1 MSDDRRRFEDLTLA
15 QLIQQFAK
23 APAKTWRLLNGILDA
38 PREQPTTARPTT
50 IYAADPETPA
60 AAAKWTKQ
68 LLAVRFTVPN
78 ALLLLYL
85 TAVVCGLYGNS
96 LLRGSGEAAP
106 ITVGSLAAGAP
117 FLWLAFFIWLLAELV
132 GHWAQLRAWWQ
143 SLDHLSKL
151 RWIAR
156 LLPGLIGLTAV
167 KLLTDSMTAPAYSAL
182 ELVPTAIGRLALG
195 AAVWLLIELIHW
207 WIRRR
212 ASESSASADWTPP
225 SPPTRPLRQRID
237 RGRIAIFILAAIA
250 SILVWINTTGNHI
263 APPIIILWLIS
274 AILWALA
281 FAPLEWSFFEWA
293 TAKIDAAR
301 RIHWRR
307 HSWAILAFALIML
320 LGIGFRLAELEAH
333 PSEMNSDHVEK
344 IRDSQRVSESESRIF
359 FSNNG
364 GREPIQFYLMSLLA
378 SLPGLGFNHFTLKLL
393 TVIEGLI
400 TLPVL
405 VAVGVELMGERRR
418 KLGILAGLLL
428 AGLVAVSYWHV
439 ALSRLGLRIVLTP
452 LFTSLLLIYLARA
465 MRRNQRSDYVKAAL
479 ALGFGLYAYQAA
491 RMLPIAVV
499 VGIAMAMIIRPISW
513 RQRLMHL
520 VNLAVLA
527 FVAFMVFL
535 PLFHYSL
542 EEPEYF
548 WERTSG
554 RILGDDIPDEERL
567 DAFNANVPIL
577 MSNIRNA
584 LLMFHWKGDIIWIH
598 GLSFEPA
605 MDVYTGVFLILGI
618 AAWGARMLKSRDP
631 VLWFAPVMIFI
642 MLLPS
647 ALAIAFPGENPS
659 HTRTSGVLPLVYL
672 VAALPIAI
680 IARHLMRTFPRRGA
694 ALAVIFCAA
703 VLLLANQRN
712 THLYLDRYADAY
724 TKAAYPY
731 SEAGTVLRGF
741 ADSGGGYGN
750 AFIIAY
756 PWWWDHRAVG
766 IEAGQPFW
774 PNSIASLS
782 DLPQF
787 LDEARQRSG
796 QFKLNPNRDL
806 LFFYSPYDEE
816 APARLR
822 QWFPNGYEREVHSP
836 HSNARYYLLYR
847 VPFLGKAG
855 LEAFLGSQP

>member
-15 QLIQQFAK
+15 ELIQQFVK
-23 APAKTWRLLNGILDA
+23 SPTRTWRLLNVVLA
-38 PREQPTTARPTT
+38 ARPTA
-50 IYAADPETPA
+50 IYAPGPETPA
-60 AAAKWTKQ
+60 AAATWTKR
-68 LLAVRFTVPN
+68 LLAGRFTVSN
-78 ALLLLYL
+78 AQLLLYVV
-85 TAVVCGLYGNS
+85 AVVCALYGNS
-96 LLRGSGEAAP
+96 LLRGAVDAGQHRDAA
-106 ITVGSLAAGAP
+106 AAIDAS
-117 FLWLAFFIWLLAELV
+117 FLWLGFFIWLLAEWV
-132 GHWAQLRAWWQ
+132 GHWARLKAWWRE
-143 SLDHLSKL
+143 LEGLSKF
-151 RWIAR
+151 RWLAR
-156 LLPGLIGLTAV
+156 LLPSLIGLSAL
-167 KLLTDSMTAPAYSAL
+167 KPLTDSMTAPAESAL
-182 ELVPTAIGRLALG
+182 ELVSAAIGRLALG
-195 AAVWLLIELIHW
+195 MLLWLLIELMHW
-207 WIRRR
+207 WVRRR
-212 ASESSASADWTPP
+212 APESSASADGIQPP
-225 SPPTRPLRQRID
+225 SPPTGPLRQRIGL
-237 RGRIAIFILAAIA
+237 GRLALFILAVIA
-250 SILVWINTTGNHI
+250 SVLVWINTAGNHI
-263 APPIIILWLIS
+263 APPIIILWLVS
-274 AILWALA
+274 AALWALV
-281 FAPLEWSFFEWA
+281 FAPLEWNFFEWA
-293 TAKIDAAR
+293 TSRIDATR
-301 RIHWRR
+301 RVRWRR
-307 HSWAILAFALIML
+307 HSWTILAFALIML
-320 LGIGFRLAELEAH
+320 LGMGFRLAELEAH
-333 PSEMNSDHVEK
+333 PAEMVSDHVEK
-344 IRDSQRVSESESRIF
+344 ILDSQRAAEGETQIY
-359 FSNNG
+359 FSNNH

-393 TVIEGLI
+393 TVIEGLV
-400 TLPVL
+400 TLPIL
-405 VAVGVELMGERRR
+405 VMVGVELLGERRR
-418 KLGILAGLLL
+418 KLDILAGLLL

-499 VGIAMAMIIRPISW
+499 VGIAMAMMIRPISW
-513 RQRLMHL
+513 RERLMHL
-520 VNLAVLA
+520 VNLAALA

-631 VLWFAPVMIFI
+631 VLWFAPLMIFI

-659 HTRTSGVLPLVYL
+659 HTRTSGALPLVYL

-680 IARHLMRTFPRRGA
+680 IARHLMRTFPRRAA

-774 PNSIASLS
+774 PNSIISLAE
-782 DLPQF
+782 LPQF
-787 LDEARQRSG
+787 LDEARQRTG

-816 APARLR
+816 TPARLR